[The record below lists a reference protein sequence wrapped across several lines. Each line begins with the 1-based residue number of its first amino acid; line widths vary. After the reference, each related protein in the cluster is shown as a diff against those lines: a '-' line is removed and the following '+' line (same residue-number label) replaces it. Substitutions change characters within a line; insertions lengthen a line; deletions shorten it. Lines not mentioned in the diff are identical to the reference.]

1 MVAVVLALVFVIM
14 VELAKLSCLHQF
26 QMNFVLGNIYNFP
39 LKTIWNS
46 PKALEI
52 CTFSQIEKRDT
63 NSPCKHCKVIDICRK
78 SINRRV
84 CFVDISKTL
93 GKGYFDY
100 PDPRCPN
107 STVTD
112 YIL

>member
-1 MVAVVLALVFVIM
+1 MRKVETTQTLLRKIKGIDNTVMLVGKKYI
-14 VELAKLSCLHQF
+14 L
-26 QMNFVLGNIYNFP
+26 I
-39 LKTIWNS
+39 KTIWNS

>member
-1 MVAVVLALVFVIM
+1 MQTSAFYQNNGVNQSPFSD
-14 VELAKLSCLHQF
+14 EF
-26 QMNFVLGNIYNFP
+26 GNIYNFP

-107 STVTD
+107 STVTG